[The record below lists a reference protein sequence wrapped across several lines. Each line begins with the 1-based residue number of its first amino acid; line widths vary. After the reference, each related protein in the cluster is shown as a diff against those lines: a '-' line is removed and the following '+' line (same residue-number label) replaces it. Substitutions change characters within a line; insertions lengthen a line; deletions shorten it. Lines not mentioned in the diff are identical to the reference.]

1 MKVAYIS
8 KNFFFVKAVF
18 DHMISGMLV
27 LALLPLFFLIA
38 LLVKLEDPQSPI
50 LFKQI
55 RIGKNEVPFTMFKFR
70 TMVPDA
76 EDLLEKLL
84 DQNEVEGHMF
94 KMKKDPRVTKIGFY
108 LRKYS
113 LDELPQLF
121 NVLIGDMSLIGPRP
135 SLKHEVDYYTRYE
148 RQRFYV
154 KPGCSG
160 LWQVSG
166 RNLLNF
172 DEMIELD
179 LVYINQMSIY
189 QDIKIFFKTIYVV
202 ITGQGAF

>member
-1 MKVAYIS
+1 MKTVYIN
-8 KNFFFVKAVF
+8 KHFFWGKIFF
-18 DHMISGMLV
+18 DCVISGI
-27 LALLPLFFLIA
+27 LLFILSPLFLLIS
-38 LLVKLEDPQSPI
+38 LLIKIDDPKSPI
-50 LFKQI
+50 LFKQM

-70 TMVPDA
+70 TMTPNA
-76 EDLLEKLL
+76 ENQLKELLEY
-84 DQNEVEGHMF
+84 NEIEGHMF
-94 KMKKDPRVTKIGFY
+94 KIKKDPRVTKIGFY

-113 LDELPQLF
+113 LDELPQLV

-135 SLKHEVDYYTRYE
+135 SLKRETDYYTSYA

-160 LWQVSG
+160 LWQVNG
-166 RNLLNF
+166 RNLLSF

-179 LVYINQMSIY
+179 LEYIGQMSMY
-189 QDIKIFFKTIYVV
+189 QDLKIFFKTIYVV